1 VSNVTRAAKAA
12 DLCAQLSEG
21 AWDVDAAIHWSHFN
35 GVFSAILSMANNG
48 IQVDEILSEYEVVFK
63 EWGVEEWE
71 DAK

>member
-1 VSNVTRAAKAA
+1 
-12 DLCAQLSEG
+12 
-21 AWDVDAAIHWSHFN
+21 
-35 GVFSAILSMANNG
+35 MANNG